1 VNEVQIRDAR
11 REAAREARVRRELR
25 SSGYT
30 LRKSR
35 RADSAGTYAVI
46 DPFRNWTILGDANS
60 GYGYSLDE
68 IEEWLAPDE
77 TTAD

>member
-1 VNEVQIRDAR
+1 MIVASDARVRNFGAATIRSTSVIRDAR

-46 DPFRNWTILGDANS
+46 DPFRR
-60 GYGYSLDE
+60 
-68 IEEWLAPDE
+68 
-77 TTAD
+77 